1 MTPAQ
6 GCVFWRPVLHHGR
19 PAQGMV
25 LIISSQADGY
35 SCKPCLWM
43 IPAFAVT
50 GQGGGGAWLTGWLGS
65 SFKSPVAP
73 SKESEMRAFRGED
86 CSLGHLPCCPT
97 ACRAVSC
104 PWVLVPGTGTL
115 QVVAGSRPVSGT
127 PLISL
132 HCPRVQTDKPVSR
145 SPPCMSS
152 QRLCRLPRP
161 PGGRG
166 F

>member
-6 GCVFWRPVLHHGR
+6 GCVSWRPVLRHGR
-19 PAQGMV
+19 PAQGMA
-25 LIISSQADGY
+25 LIISSWADGC
-35 SCKPCLWM
+35 SCKPCLGM

-86 CSLGHLPCCPT
+86 CSLGHLPCCPA

-104 PWVLVPGTGTL
+104 PWVLGPGTGTL
-115 QVVAGSRPVSGT
+115 QVVAVVDQ
-127 PLISL
+127 SL
-132 HCPRVQTDKPVSR
+132 VPH
-145 SPPCMSS
+145 
-152 QRLCRLPRP
+152 
-161 PGGRG
+161 
-166 F
+166 